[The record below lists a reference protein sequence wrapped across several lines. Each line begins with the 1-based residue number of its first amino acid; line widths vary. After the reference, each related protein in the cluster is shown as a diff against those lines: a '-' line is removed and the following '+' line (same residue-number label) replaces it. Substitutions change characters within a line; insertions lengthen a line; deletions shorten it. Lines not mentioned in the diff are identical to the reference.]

1 MLTIPSSCINTY
13 THITH
18 ICLGV
23 FHMWLCHY
31 IVNNTETIKLRTILQ
46 LGELRSVFTLLVAIT
61 QMSPNCDF
69 CRCAFGCVE
78 PLKASRKYYITIYIY
93 VCVHVYTN
101 INCIYIYPPPQNL
114 YFECL
119 MWRLCDR
126 SGESHGHCC
135 WRFQW
140 IAKRNIGSWARLNI
154 YSGHGW
160 LGTSTIPF
168 GPCAQADDLGVC

>member
-101 INCIYIYPPPQNL
+101 INCIYIYISPSPKPIFWVSDVTIVWQIWWKSWSLLLKIPMDCQNK
-114 YFECL
+114 
-119 MWRLCDR
+119 
-126 SGESHGHCC
+126 H
-135 WRFQW
+135 RFMSK
-140 IAKRNIGSWARLNI
+140 IEYL
-154 YSGHGW
+154 
-160 LGTSTIPF
+160 
-168 GPCAQADDLGVC
+168 